1 MKRSAKRTLGLAA
14 LNLFFISIC
23 LIGLV
28 PILYAFLLSVSSG
41 SGALTTGLSI
51 LPEKYTLDNYRTI
64 LVEKPF
70 LKWLSNSVVLSVGTM
85 VLAMGTSVTASYA
98 FSRFRFPGRRPP
110 CRYCFC
116 STPFLRYCPC
126 SPSSGCLSC

>member
-14 LNLFFISIC
+14 LNLFFIIIC

-98 FSRFRFPGRRPP
+98 FPGSVFPAGRPP

-116 STPFLRYCPC
+116 STPSLRYCPC

>member
-1 MKRSAKRTLGLAA
+1 MKRSVKRTLGLAA

-51 LPEKYTLDNYRTI
+51 LPENTHWTI
-64 LVEKPF
+64 TGLF
-70 LKWLSNSVVLSVGTM
+70 LWKSL
-85 VLAMGTSVTASYA
+85 
-98 FSRFRFPGRRPP
+98 F
-110 CRYCFC
+110 
-116 STPFLRYCPC
+116 
-126 SPSSGCLSC
+126 

>member
-41 SGALTTGLSI
+41 SGALTTGL
-51 LPEKYTLDNYRTI
+51 
-64 LVEKPF
+64 F
-70 LKWLSNSVVLSVGTM
+70 LWRSL
-85 VLAMGTSVTASYA
+85 
-98 FSRFRFPGRRPP
+98 F
-110 CRYCFC
+110 
-116 STPFLRYCPC
+116 
-126 SPSSGCLSC
+126 

>member
-1 MKRSAKRTLGLAA
+1 MKRSVKRTLGLAA

-70 LKWLSNSVVLSVGTM
+70 LKWLYNSVVLSVGTM
-85 VLAMGTSVTASYA
+85 VLAMGTSVTAS
-98 FSRFRFPGRRPP
+98 
-110 CRYCFC
+110 
-116 STPFLRYCPC
+116 
-126 SPSSGCLSC
+126 